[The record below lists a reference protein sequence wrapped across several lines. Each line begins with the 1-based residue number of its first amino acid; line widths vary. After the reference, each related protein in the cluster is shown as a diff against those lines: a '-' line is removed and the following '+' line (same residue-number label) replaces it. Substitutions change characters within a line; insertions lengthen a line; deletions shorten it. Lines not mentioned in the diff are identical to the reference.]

1 MVHDFAVSKI
11 RPLAA
16 RIDRTGEFPR
26 ASVREMAHMGLLGI
40 PFPERYGGSEMDTLA
55 YAQTVEELSR
65 YCGATGA
72 ILAAHT
78 SLCCAP
84 IYRFGTE
91 EQRMRYLTKLC
102 AGEWLGAFAL
112 TETDAGCDIF
122 GQQTKAEDAGDHWVL
137 NGIKTFITNGGA
149 ADVFFVLAV
158 TGQSGS
164 AKWISAFIVERDFPG
179 LVIGRSEETTGI
191 RASSVCRSH
200 QIFLRDCIVPKENL
214 VGRPGRGLEYAGAA
228 LDDGCIAI
236 AAQAVGIAE
245 GAIQET
251 VSHVRERE
259 QFGCRL
265 SQFQH
270 TQFGLA
276 QMQAGTEAARL
287 LVYQAACAKDAGEA
301 FSHRAAMAKLTASRN
316 ASDVTSRCLQ
326 LYGRY
331 GCTKDHPIERMM
343 RDAKITEIYGG
354 TPEVQMMKIAG
365 WMGVK

>member
-1 MVHDFAVSKI
+1 MVHDLALSKI

-16 RIDRTGEFPR
+16 RIDKTGEFPR
-26 ASVREMAHMGLLGI
+26 ASIREMAQMGLLGI
-40 PFPERYGGSEMDTLA
+40 PFPERYSGSEMDTLA
-55 YAQTVEELSR
+55 YAQTVEELSK

-84 IYRFGTE
+84 IYQFGTE
-91 EQRMRYLTKLC
+91 AQRRRYLTKLC

-112 TETDAGCDIF
+112 TETAAGCDIF
-122 GQQTKAEDAGDHWVL
+122 SQQTRAEDAGDHWVL

-149 ADVFFVLAV
+149 ADIFFVLAV
-158 TGQSGS
+158 TGESGR

-179 LVIGRSEETTGI
+179 LAIGKSEEMTGI
-191 RASSVCRSH
+191 RASSVCRLV
-200 QIFLRDCIVPKENL
+200 FEDCIVPKENL

-251 VSHVRERE
+251 VDYVQKRE

-270 TQFGLA
+270 TQFELA
-276 QMQAGTEAARL
+276 QMRAGTEAARL

-301 FSHRAAMAKLTASRN
+301 FSHRAAMAKLTASQN
-316 ASDVTSRCLQ
+316 ASDVTRRCLQ

-331 GCTKDHPIERMM
+331 GCTKGNPIERMM
-343 RDAKITEIYGG
+343 RDAKTTEIYGG